1 MVTGR
6 QAFGGASRLSVLA
19 KILNEE
25 PTPPSRITAAVPPEL
40 EKTILRCL
48 RKDPARRYQTMA
60 DLKVALE
67 DLVEDS
73 SRATAPQPVEQAP
86 RGRWKWALAALV
98 PLLLIAVYFAMHTA
112 RAPGNPEPMHAVPLT
127 SLSGQVRFPT
137 LSPDGNQVAFT
148 WTGAKQ
154 DNQDVYV
161 QQIGA
166 GAPLRLTT
174 DPSNDSSPAWSPDGL
189 SIAFLRRQADSNKHE
204 VRVVPPLGG
213 TERRIAEIEPRLP
226 VYRPLTIAWCP
237 DSSCLIVPDAAS
249 EGQADALFVIARESG
264 VKRQLTFPVGRILD
278 TDPAISP
285 DGRSLVFRRDLT
297 PFTGEMYRVPLGA
310 NLIPAGEPTRL
321 TDNRVSANRPTWMP
335 DSREIVFAARGS
347 LWRLDAFSGGVPTRL
362 AFVGLDGSAPAIS
375 RPRLDGRLRLVYV
388 RAFGDTNIWRV
399 DTTAAGL
406 PPSSAPRMA
415 IASTR
420 TDQLPALSPDG
431 KRMAFFS
438 SRSGE
443 FELWV
448 GDPDG
453 SNAVQLTSLSS
464 LPGFARW
471 SPDGETLTF
480 HSDPEGHPDVL
491 TIPANGGKH
500 QILIPGPDGG
510 GFPSFSRDG
519 QWIYFSGTNAA
530 GQPHIRKMKTSGGS
544 PVDVT
549 NIPGTVSIESYGGGD
564 LYFLETAPRPSAL
577 WRLPLAGGGPTRVLE
592 GVVNSAVDVVE
603 GGIYYM
609 DRVAA
614 EPGGTWTER
623 QTGKTRLQYF
633 DFATRRITTVVEDLG
648 TVGLGLSA
656 SRDGRT
662 IFFARIDSS
671 ADELILVENFR

>member
-1 MVTGR
+1 
-6 QAFGGASRLSVLA
+6 
-19 KILNEE
+19 
-25 PTPPSRITAAVPPEL
+25 
-40 EKTILRCL
+40 
-48 RKDPARRYQTMA
+48 MA

-73 SRATAPQPVEQAP
+73 GRATTPQPVGQP
-86 RGRWKWALAALV
+86 SRWRWPWALAAIV
-98 PLLLIAVYFAMHTA
+98 PLLLIAVYVAVHTA
-112 RAPGNPEPMHAVPLT
+112 RTPGSPEPMQAVPLT

-166 GAPLRLTT
+166 GAPLRVTT
-174 DPSNDSSPAWSPDGL
+174 DPGNDASPAWSPDGL
-189 SIAFLRRQADSNKHE
+189 SIAFLRSQPNSAKHE

-213 TERRIAEIEPRLP
+213 AERKIAEIEPRMPL
-226 VYRPLTIAWCP
+226 YRPLTIAWCP
-237 DSSCLIVPDAAS
+237 DSSCLIVPDAAT

-264 VKRQLTFPVGRILD
+264 VKRQLTFPVGKILD

-297 PFTGEMYRVPLGA
+297 PFTGEMYRMPLGA
-310 NLIPAGEPTRL
+310 NLIPEGEPTRL
-321 TDNRVSANRPTWMP
+321 TDHRVSANRPTWMP
-335 DSREIVFAARGS
+335 DSREIVFGSRGS
-347 LWRLDAFSGGVPTRL
+347 LWRLDTFSGGVPTRL
-362 AFVGLDGSAPAIS
+362 AFVGQDGSAPAIS
-375 RPRLDGRLRLVYV
+375 RPRPDGRLRLVYV
-388 RAFGDTNIWRV
+388 RTFGDTNIWRV

-406 PPSSAPRMA
+406 PPSSAPRTA

-420 TDQLPALSPDG
+420 ADHLPALSPDG
-431 KRMAFFS
+431 KRLAFFS

-448 GDPDG
+448 GGPDG

-491 TIPANGGKH
+491 TVHANGGKPK
-500 QILIPGPDGG
+500 ILMPGPAGG

-530 GQPHIRKMKTSGGS
+530 GQPRIQKIPVSGGT
-544 PVDVT
+544 PVDIT
-549 NIPGTVSIESYGGGD
+549 DTPGAVSIESYGGGD

-577 WRLPLAGGGPTRVLE
+577 WRLPLAGGAPTKVLE
-592 GVVNSAVDVVE
+592 GVVNSAFDVVE
-603 GGIYYM
+603 RGIYYM
-609 DRVAA
+609 DRVDGQT
-614 EPGGTWTER
+614 GGYWSER
-623 QTGKTRLQYF
+623 QTGKTRLQVL
-633 DFATRRITTVVEDLG
+633 RLRHP
-648 TVGLGLSA
+648 
-656 SRDGRT
+656 
-662 IFFARIDSS
+662 
-671 ADELILVENFR
+671 